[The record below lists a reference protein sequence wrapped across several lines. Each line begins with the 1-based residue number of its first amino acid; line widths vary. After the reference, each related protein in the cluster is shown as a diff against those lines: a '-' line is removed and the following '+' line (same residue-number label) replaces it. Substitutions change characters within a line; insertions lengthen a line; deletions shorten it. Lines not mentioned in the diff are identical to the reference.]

1 MQTRRLSF
9 TRAVLRNSS
18 DHNLLTFEHATFSL
32 RMSNP
37 EIYLPLII
45 LVARIVETSME
56 TIRTVY
62 ISRGHKYLAAG
73 IGVVKVGIWLLSTGL
88 VLTNLQ
94 NIPGILAYIVGFGIG
109 TILGMNIEDRISI
122 GNVLVRIIS
131 PRDPAPLVERLGE
144 MGYGITRVEG
154 TGRFSPNV
162 SVLLLIV
169 PRKELE
175 NLVALLKKDYPDLLF
190 TVEDIRKVSEEG
202 RIFHGKHTR
211 WIARF
216 FGG

>member
-1 MQTRRLSF
+1 M
-9 TRAVLRNSS
+9 
-18 DHNLLTFEHATFSL
+18 E
-32 RMSNP
+32 NP
-37 EIYLPLII
+37 DILLPLII
-45 LVARIVETSME
+45 LVARIIETSME

-62 ISRGHKYLAAG
+62 IARGHTYLAAG

-94 NIPGILAYIVGFGIG
+94 NIPGILAYVAGYGIG
-109 TILGMNIEDRISI
+109 TLLGMHIENRISI

-131 PRDPAPLVERLGE
+131 PRDPATLVETLGT
-144 MGYGITRVEG
+144 MGYGITRLEG
-154 TGRFSPNV
+154 TGRFSPSV
-162 SVLLLIV
+162 SVLLIIV

-175 NLVALLKKDYPDLLF
+175 SLVKLLKRDYPDLLF

-211 WIARF
+211 WISRF